1 MAVGDFDSFAA
12 LDYAFHKTLCEIA
25 KADFAFDVIL
35 AEKSKVDRLCLLGL
49 AREDHM
55 PELVGDHTAIA
66 EGVKSKDPL
75 KAIEAGV
82 RHLSRLDETITRI
95 SATSANYFEP
105 V

>member
-1 MAVGDFDSFAA
+1 
-12 LDYAFHKTLCEIA
+12 
-25 KADFAFDVIL
+25 
-35 AEKSKVDRLCLLGL
+35 
-49 AREDHM
+49 M

-66 EGVKSKDPL
+66 EGVKSNDPL